1 MLRTGA
7 FWVTVILIL
16 SFSDMKA
23 EEARLIFKAG
33 EDGYACF
40 RIPVILSTKNG
51 SLLAFAEGRRNNCGD
66 AGDIDLVLKRSADN
80 GKTWTQLQVVWSDG
94 ANTCGNPAPVLEE
107 RSGRIL
113 LLSTWNLGTDHEP
126 AIIDGTSKDTRR
138 IFILQSDDD
147 GSSWSQPREIT
158 GSVKRKDWTWY
169 ATGPVN
175 GIQIQ
180 KGKHKGRLV
189 IPCDHIEANTKK
201 YYSHVVY
208 SDNGGSDWQL
218 GGTTPADLVNESTV
232 AEAGKGLLILNMR
245 NYGKDRFRKTA
256 TSKDG
261 GKSWSMPVADTGLV
275 EPVCQASLIA
285 VERKGKIPVLVFS
298 NPADASK
305 RINMTIKFSFDRGR
319 TWPVQQLVHA
329 GPSAYSCLV
338 HMKNGKVGILYEGG
352 IASAYEGIVFSCI
365 EMTSAE
371 GNTQ

>member
-1 MLRTGA
+1 MGT

-23 EEARLIFKAG
+23 EEVRLIFKAG

-51 SLLAFAEGRRNNCGD
+51 SLLAFAEGRKNNCGD

-80 GKTWTQLQVVWSDG
+80 GKTWTPLQVVWSDG

-158 GSVKRKDWTWY
+158 GSVKLKDWTWY

-189 IPCDHIEANTKK
+189 IPCDHIEGNTKK

-261 GKSWSMPVADTGLV
+261 GKSWSMPVAHTGLV

-285 VERKGKIPVLVFS
+285 VEGKGKIPVLVFS
-298 NPADASK
+298 NPADAKK
-305 RINMTIKFSFDRGR
+305 RINMTIKFSFDRGG

-338 HMKNGKVGILYEGG
+338 YMKNGKVGILYEGG